1 MTLHDDVYGALP
13 ELRAAAESRM
23 TDTCEVGY
31 EAPGEVLNEDT
42 GLYEPTFTA
51 VYTGRC
57 RFKPSSTAAGEI
69 DAAGQ
74 LLVEQDNELHLPI
87 EASAAVQRD
96 MQVRITGSL
105 TDPGLAGTRAR
116 IKSPAVGSYMT
127 ARRFS
132 VEVTS

>member
-1 MTLHDDVYGALP
+1 MSLHDDVYAALP
-13 ELRAAAESRM
+13 SLRAEAESRM
-23 TDTCEVGY
+23 TDTCQIGHET
-31 EAPGEVLNEDT
+31 PGDVLNEDT

-74 LLVEQDNELHLPI
+74 LLVEQDQILSLPV
-87 EASAAVQRD
+87 ETSTE
-96 MQVRITGSL
+96 VRKNMVVRVTGSL
-105 TDPGLAGTRAR
+105 TDPALPGTRAR
-116 IKSPAVGSYMT
+116 IKGPAVGSYMT